1 MKSYAPLMSIVA
13 LATVALPVGA
23 SAADS
28 LPLPKSVVT
37 DLVMLRCRARGAIEL
52 ARPDQEEQEN
62 E

>member
-28 LPLPKSVVT
+28 LPLSNSVVIG
-37 DLVMLRCRARGAIEL
+37 LVRLRCRAR
-52 ARPDQEEQEN
+52 
-62 E
+62 

>member
-28 LPLPKSVVT
+28 LPLPKSVVI
-37 DLVMLRCRARGAIEL
+37 DLVRLRCSALSDRARAAGPRGAGK
-52 ARPDQEEQEN
+52 
-62 E
+62 